1 MEHLCRFL
9 FIFLLFVSACA
20 GGGSPSRRL
29 LERADSLL
37 DVRPDSALRLL
48 QGVSP
53 RQLADSCCKGFR
65 PVSWPTG
72 AGGCIT
78 PCC

>member
-1 MEHLCRFL
+1 MKIQAFSLYLCRKILKNILMEQLCRLL
-9 FIFLLFVSACA
+9 FISFLFVSACV
-20 GGGSPSRRL
+20 GGGSPSHRL

-37 DVRPDSALRLL
+37 DVRPDSALRL
-48 QGVSP
+48 
-53 RQLADSCCKGFR
+53 
-65 PVSWPTG
+65 TG